1 MWRLSL
7 KSTLFGVDPNFAAM
21 NFEAEMRYKK
31 NPRLW
36 RIKKYLEIVGIEAL
50 AKPIFV
56 RGFAP
61 SKEAAQP
68 LRQSGADEV
77 RTHDL

>member
-1 MWRLSL
+1 MGWETWSKGKRERSE
-7 KSTLFGVDPNFAAM
+7 SFGAM
-21 NFEAEMRYKK
+21 DFEAGKRCKK

-61 SKEAAQP
+61 SKEAALP